1 VTTPNPFLDYLEAD
15 ETGRR
20 AAYFS
25 YGDRF
30 GGTRDSQR
38 QRGFSQNQF
47 SDVYSQYLG
56 QLGRQARAGVMPS
69 GTFNDYLGGFDFDQW
84 YRQSVPYEQRNQGVS
99 SLAPQTK
106 FINPY
111 WRQNQ

>member
-1 VTTPNPFLDYLEAD
+1 MTTPNPFLDYLEGD

-30 GGTRDSQR
+30 GGPKGSQR

-47 SDVYSQYLG
+47 SDVYSKYLG
-56 QLGRQARAGVMPS
+56 ELGRQARAGAMPS
-69 GTFNDYLGGFDFDQW
+69 GSFNDYVGGFDFDTW
-84 YRQSVPYEQRNQGVS
+84 YRQSVPYEQRNQGFSDLV
-99 SLAPQTK
+99 PRTR
-106 FINPY
+106 FVNPY
-111 WRQNQ
+111 YGQQ

>member
-1 VTTPNPFLDYLEAD
+1 MTTPNPFLDYLEAD

-25 YGDRF
+25 YGDQF
-30 GGTRDSQR
+30 GGPRGSQR
-38 QRGFSQNQF
+38 QRNFSQNQF

-69 GTFNDYLGGFDFDQW
+69 GSFNDYVGEFDFDQW
-84 YRQSVPYEQRNQGVS
+84 YRQSVPYEKRNQDFS
-99 SLAPQTK
+99 SLVPRTR
-106 FINPY
+106 FVNPY
-111 WRQNQ
+111 YGQR